1 MAAAYARVRA
11 CTGGAFAGESVTGA
25 RAARSLAARHGSLL
39 EETLVQRSEAQV
51 LDGRCGVPLSR
62 AVSSALFVASVGATS
77 LAAQDVLRVL
87 VHDRAGE
94 RFGAA
99 VAAPGD
105 LDRDGWPD
113 VLVGAPDASG
123 AVTGGGLVRAYA
135 ARTGALLREWHGTRA
150 GEALGTAVSAVGDVD
165 RDGHV
170 DALLGSHE
178 RTLVV
183 SGRTGAVLFELPV
196 GTAAAGGDV
205 DGDHHADV
213 LLVGDLAGVHGTHL
227 FSGRTGARLA
237 SLAPPSE
244 FSLNRAAAVG
254 DVDGDGR
261 NDVALAASRV
271 IASPRTEG
279 ILQIWSVAPLRV
291 VFERR
296 RELTDGTFATWVE
309 PAFDR
314 DRDGLADFAVATRGL
329 ISGLTRTSGSIDV
342 LAARDGSTLAH
353 HEGFIASSRELSVI
367 HVMLGGRFDVARD
380 VAGDGSPDVLAHH
393 ERLHALDAGW
403 LLPLFPLADAVAVL
417 DDVDGDGRSEYVRG
431 EATAQRVEILSGLR
445 RGRVSEWDWRR
456 LAQGPAS
463 LEMGALARVGD
474 VDGDGH
480 ADLAVSRNTG
490 FSRSPVLGYEIRSG
504 SDGRVIG
511 GRAVGVAL
519 PTVVAD
525 AGDLDGDGRADL
537 LETYYQPPWSFSAVG
552 SARGVMYTLATG
564 EARFAAALAGGID
577 WDADGTPDMFLGT
590 PSGQGR
596 VDVLR
601 GSDGTNLRTL
611 QGAGGEFGAVLAV
624 FPGAAGIDTL
634 FVASPAEGGG
644 VVRAFRRDGTE
655 LWVLHGD
662 AGSRF
667 GAAMRAASAVAHEP
681 GPRLVVGAPSA
692 HGGVGEVFLVDAA
705 TGAIVDRWRGEASG
719 EAFGTAVD
727 AGDFD
732 GDGHLDLVAGAPGAN
747 LARAWLR
754 GPPVRRVLRFAG
766 GVGDDFGR
774 HIALLPARA
783 NRPATLFV
791 GAQTDGLRGGFVRAY
806 QAAERTSVFGTFGT
820 SCPTSRG
827 MPRLQW
833 EGSPGLGATVT
844 LHVTPVP
851 PQADVLLLLG
861 LDRDLWHGVNLPR
874 PLDAIGLPGCTL
886 YVAPVAN
893 VLARVGA
900 TPALHLPLT
909 LPTDASALGVPI
921 YTQVLVADAAV
932 NATGL
937 VATEAG
943 FVVLGQ

>member
-1 MAAAYARVRA
+1 M
-11 CTGGAFAGESVTGA
+11 
-25 RAARSLAARHGSLL
+25 
-39 EETLVQRSEAQV
+39 QRSEAQV
-51 LDGRCGVPLSR
+51 LDGRCGLPLTL
-62 AVSSALFVASVGATS
+62 AILSALFVAIVGATP

-123 AVTGGGLVRAYA
+123 AVAGGGLVRAYA
-135 ARTGALLREWHGTRA
+135 ARSGALLREWHGTRA

-165 RDGHV
+165 RDGHA
-170 DALLGSHE
+170 DALLGSRE

-183 SGRTGAVLFELPV
+183 SGRTGAVLFELPA

-227 FSGRTGARLA
+227 FSGRTGAHLA
-237 SLAPPSE
+237 SLAPPGE
-244 FSLNRAAAVG
+244 FALNRAVAVG

-261 NDVALAASRV
+261 DDVALAASRV
-271 IASPRTEG
+271 IGSSSRTEG
-279 ILQIWSVAPLRV
+279 IVQVWCVAPLRV

-314 DRDGLADFAVATRGL
+314 DRDGLADLAVATRGL
-329 ISGLTRTSGSIDV
+329 IFGLVRTSGSIDV
-342 LAARDGSTLAH
+342 LAARDGGTLVH
-353 HEGFIASSRELSVI
+353 HEGFIAQSRALSVV

-380 VAGDGSPDVLAHH
+380 VAGDGRPDVLAHH

-403 LLPLFPLADAVAVL
+403 LLPLFPLADALAVL
-417 DDVDGDGRSEYVRG
+417 DVDGDGRADYARG
-431 EATAQRVEILSGLR
+431 HASAQRVEVISGLR
-445 RGRVSEWDWRR
+445 RGWVGEWDWRGQ
-456 LAQGPAS
+456 AQGPAS
-463 LEMGALARVGD
+463 VAMGGLVRIGD

-490 FSRSPVLGYEIRSG
+490 MTTAPLLGYEIRSG
-504 SDGRVIG
+504 LDGRVIG

-525 AGDLDGDGRADL
+525 AGDLDGDGRPDL
-537 LETYYQPPWSFSAVG
+537 LETFYRPPSHFSAFA
-552 SARGVMYTLATG
+552 SSRGEMFLQATG
-564 EARFAAALAGGID
+564 EHRFAAALAGGID
-577 WDADGTPDMFLGT
+577 WDGDGTPEMFLGT
-590 PSGQGR
+590 PSGPGR

-611 QGAGGEFGAVLAV
+611 QGAGGEFGAALAV
-624 FPGAAGIDTL
+624 FPGAVGIDTL
-634 FVASPAEGGG
+634 FVASPTEGGG
-644 VVRAFRRDGTE
+644 AVRAFRRDGTE

-662 AGSRF
+662 AGSRL
-667 GAAMRAASAVAHEP
+667 GAAMRVASAVAHEP
-681 GPRLVVGAPSA
+681 GARLVLGAPSA
-692 HGGVGEVFLVDAA
+692 HGGVGEVFLVDAT

-732 GDGHLDLVAGAPGAN
+732 GDGHLDLVAGAPGAD

-754 GPPVRRVLRFAG
+754 GPPARRVLRFPG

-774 HIALLPARA
+774 HIALQPARA

-844 LHVTPVP
+844 LHVTPLP
-851 PQADVLLLLG
+851 PHADVLLMLG
-861 LDRDLWHGVNLPR
+861 LDRGLWHGVRLPM

-886 YVAPVAN
+886 YLAPIAN
-893 VLARVGA
+893 LLARVGA
-900 TPALHLPLT
+900 MPALHLPLT

-921 YTQVLVADAAV
+921 YTQVLIADAVV
-932 NATGL
+932 NAAGL